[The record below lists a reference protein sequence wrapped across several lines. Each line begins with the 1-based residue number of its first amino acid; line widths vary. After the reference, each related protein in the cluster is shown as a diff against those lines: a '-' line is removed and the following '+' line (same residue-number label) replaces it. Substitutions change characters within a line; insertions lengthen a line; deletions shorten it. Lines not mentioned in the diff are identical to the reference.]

1 MSMSSRLLA
10 RRTTRAIVVALA
22 LATATTGFAPAA
34 NAEPHQP
41 FSITDTS
48 PDGRQLA
55 VEVWSTAMERA
66 IPLQVL
72 RPADTGRPAPTL
84 YLLNGA
90 GGGEDGASWDV
101 QTDVAAFFADKHVN
115 VVTPMEGAFSYYTDW
130 RRPDPGLAEASG
142 NNGRNMW
149 TTFLT
154 RELPPV
160 IDAAFGTTGA
170 NALAGLS
177 MAGTSVLDL
186 AIQAPELYRAVG
198 AYSGCAMTSE
208 SPGRQFVTM
217 VVGAGTGDA
226 DNMWGPP
233 GDPEWAARDPY
244 LNAAALPRIPIYV
257 SNGSGLPGPHDSLAN
272 PRLNG
277 NAITLGSQMVLGG
290 AIEAAT
296 NYCTHRLA
304 DRTRELGM
312 TNVVFAFRPTGT
324 HSWGYWQDD
333 LHESWPLLAAGL
345 GVAG

>member
-1 MSMSSRLLA
+1 MSASSRLRIALVA
-10 RRTTRAIVVALA
+10 VSTLTAVTVAVAPTSNALQKQQDSSDIAAADERR
-22 LATATTGFAPAA
+22 ATIEVYSPAMDR
-34 NAEPHQP
+34 
-41 FSITDTS
+41 T
-48 PDGRQLA
+48 
-55 VEVWSTAMERA
+55 
-66 IPLQVL
+66 IPLEIL
-72 RPADTGRPAPTL
+72 RPADTTTPAPTL

-101 QTDVAAFFADKHVN
+101 QTDVSEFFADKHVN

-130 RRPDPGLAEASG
+130 RLPDPGLAKTSG

-154 RELPPV
+154 RELPAV
-160 IDAAFGTTGA
+160 IDARLGTTGV

-186 AIQAPELYRAVG
+186 AIQAPSLYSAV
-198 AYSGCAMTSE
+198 ASYSGCAMTSE
-208 SPGRQFVTM
+208 TPGRQFVTM

-233 GDPEWAARDPY
+233 GDPEWAAHDPY
-244 LNAAALPRIPIYV
+244 LNAAALPPIPIYV
-257 SNGSGLPGPHDSLAN
+257 ASGNGLPGHHDSLAN
-272 PRLNG
+272 PRLKG
-277 NAITLGSQMVLGG
+277 NAITLGSQFVLGG

-296 NYCTHRLA
+296 NYCTHRFA

-312 TNVVFAFRPTGT
+312 TNVVFDFRPNGT
-324 HSWGYWQDD
+324 HSWGYWEDD
-333 LHESWPLLAAGL
+333 LHKSWPLLGGAL